1 MKNNVVNINSNG
13 TILKF
18 NELELIAEGKNY
30 LMIFLKILYLPSI
43 TYFVQIYM
51 TNQSIFHKYLKGGDE
66 NLYSFTVYTGDLNLQ
81 SFKIYW

>member
-30 LMIFLKILYLPSI
+30 LMHISENSLSPFHYL
-43 TYFVQIYM
+43 
-51 TNQSIFHKYLKGGDE
+51 LCA
-66 NLYSFTVYTGDLNLQ
+66 NLYDRSKASFTST
-81 SFKIYW
+81 